1 MISCGRLMGRLWLEG
16 RPTCYVYGVVNELR
30 RRCWFLVGQV
40 IITGWAR
47 AVISLYFST
56 VIRDQNA
63 ESATCSSK
71 VFTCVICGIQIV
83 EGVDYAAE
91 YVSALLNCIP
101 CCGADFHALC
111 RMIPYWY
118 TWETKLR
125 TKMSLKE
132 KRMFKVWMLYKFS
145 NYRHFFSVHMK
156 LYFSYALSYSGTMVA
171 V

>member
-1 MISCGRLMGRLWLEG
+1 MLWSPCTPG
-16 RPTCYVYGVVNELR
+16 
-30 RRCWFLVGQV
+30 
-40 IITGWAR
+40 
-47 AVISLYFST
+47 T
-56 VIRDQNA
+56 VIWDQNA

-132 KRMFKVWMLYKFS
+132 KRMFKVWMPHYKFS

-156 LYFSYALSYSGTMVA
+156 FYFSYALSYAAILQVLWLQFSEWQELASTA
-171 V
+171 FHLPFPITWSLSSSSWLTSL